1 MARKKTAQHA
11 PDSEQLRLWRTRC
24 DKARKLREDWW
35 VKWKVDDLALAYSG
49 CVDDPEYVN
58 RFWPTIKTMR
68 PGLLF
73 ASPSFRI
80 ASTLKSAGE
89 IPRHNARLMEEL
101 LAAIARQEDQLSRA
115 AQLALRQSF
124 FSIGVLK
131 TVYEPHSKANPRAG
145 QPLYVLDDDGMP
157 RLDGDGMPQVVL
169 DPETMKEAKE
179 PSHIV
184 YDEEY
189 AWRWVN
195 SRNML
200 LPDQGPD
207 MSRWTWIG
215 EEITV
220 PLDVAQDDERFPKAL
235 RAQLRPTPRR
245 RPDGSPVSELSGW
258 HSSAETTLDTEVSYV
273 ECYDFRKGVLYIY
286 AEGQPFSSTHWL
298 YCGALPDG
306 VEAHPYSLLMFEPLI
321 DPEPSPWPIPLT
333 YNWLT
338 LQNEYA
344 TRRKQML
351 QGAKRS
357 ARKVLYEEGTFADA
371 DEATKILQSNADM
384 AAAMVTDL
392 NRPPVVLTDPA
403 LPPAI
408 AQDLM
413 ILGEDWRTTTGQ
425 TGARLSNADSDTAT
439 EALLVNQAANVR
451 DLDARLAVADW
462 LADAGKK
469 MLQQLKQ
476 TMTIARLV
484 KIRGLTESDLQ
495 QWMARLYGAEGLQM
509 AQMVP
514 NLRDSFIEQ
523 FGQARFLRVSREDL
537 QLEADVTVNPVSA
550 KAKTVDI
557 ERQQFLQFLELLTK
571 APHILQSRELL
582 RLVGDYFEVVSDYL
596 VDELFALGQ
605 RLAQQAAM
613 HAQASGVNGGSGGT
627 STTGPVASGSPLVQA
642 TGGPTPT
649 GLMAS
654 LLQMSGGR

>member
-1 MARKKTAQHA
+1 MAKKKPANPM
-11 PDSEQLRLWRTRC
+11 PDADQLRLWRTRC
-24 DKARKLREDWW
+24 EKARTLREDWW
-35 VKWKVDDLALAYSG
+35 RQWKVDDLALAYSG
-49 CVDDPEYVN
+49 CVDDDEYVN

-80 ASTLKSAGE
+80 AATLKSAGE

-101 LAAIARQEDQLSRA
+101 LAAIARQDDQLSRA

-131 TVYEPHSKANPRAG
+131 TVYEPHTKANPRAG
-145 QPLYVLDDDGMP
+145 EPLYVLDDDGLP
-157 RLDGDGMPQVVL
+157 RLDGEGTPLAAL
-169 DPETMKEAKE
+169 DPETGKAATE

-184 YDEEY
+184 FDEEY

-220 PLDVAQDDERFPKAL
+220 PLAVAQDDERFPKDL
-235 RAQLRPTPRR
+235 RTQLRPTPRR
-245 RPDGSPVSELSGW
+245 RPDGHPVSELTW
-258 HSSAETTLDTEVSYV
+258 HESADTTLDSEVSYV
-273 ECYDFRKGVLYIY
+273 ECYDFRQGRLYIY

-306 VEAHPYSLLMFEPLI
+306 VEAHPYSLLVFEPLI

-333 YNWLT
+333 YNWLN
-338 LQNEYA
+338 LANEYA

-357 ARKVLYEEGTFADA
+357 ARKVLYEESTFADA
-371 DEATKILQSNADM
+371 DEATKVLQSNDDM

-403 LPPAI
+403 LPPALT
-408 AQDLM
+408 QDL
-413 ILGEDWRTTTGQ
+413 LLLTDDWRVTTGQ
-425 TGARLSNADSDTAT
+425 TGARLSTSDANTAT
-439 EALLVNQAANVR
+439 EALLTNQAANVR

-514 NLRDSFIEQ
+514 NLRESFIEQ
-523 FGQARFLRVSREDL
+523 FGQERFLRVSREDL

-550 KAKTVDI
+550 KAKTVDV
-557 ERQQFLQFLELLTK
+557 ERQQFLQFIELISK

-582 RLVGDYFEVVSDYL
+582 KLTADYFEVVSDYL

-605 RLAQQAAM
+605 RMAQQAAQL
-613 HAQASGVNGGSGGT
+613 AAAKAGGTPGASGT
-627 STTGPVASGSPLVQA
+627 PTTGPIGSGSPLVQA

-654 LLQMSGGR
+654 LLRTTGGS